1 MRAGR
6 TVRNAT
12 LVAALAVAALAL
24 ARGAAAS
31 TPEAQLAERYAPVL
45 ELPTDVYGCESGAPF
60 VPVNVNVLLPNEEIV
75 LRGPWNSVNVVKF
88 APTVHDLTP
97 ARVDFHLDFPGNALN
112 PGCTYVDWQKR
123 LDAKGKPTTYAHVA
137 TDRAYPGQLALQFWF
152 FYVFNDF
159 NNKHEGDWEM
169 IQLDFDAPT
178 AKAALS
184 TPPTLIG
191 YSQHEGGERAE
202 WNDSKLHKMDG
213 THPVVYPAAGSHANF
228 YSAALFLGRSA
239 AQGVGCDDTSGP
251 HEQVRPAVADVP
263 ESAHAYVSKYPWLAF
278 QGRWGELQPAF
289 YNGPTGPNLKL
300 QWTEP
305 ITWSKGWRSQS
316 FTVPGG
322 GVGARRA
329 TDFFC
334 GAVAVGSNVL
344 TRLVRHPLPGILT
357 LAALV
362 LLLAFAATRTT
373 WHGSAPLRLSRR
385 RSWGELITI
394 AWLMYRSRF
403 RLFAG
408 IGLLFIPVGIIVG
421 VVQYVLFHVVAFLP
435 LVETAG
441 ESNVSV
447 AGLALSFGLLFTIV
461 ALSVV
466 QAATASA
473 LAAIDRGES
482 ASARGAYRSTVP
494 RMLPLF
500 GYVVLASVLV
510 ALLELTVVGIP
521 IAIWLTV
528 SWSLLAQVMVLD
540 GTPSPGPL
548 RRSAALVR
556 GNWWR
561 TAIFTLVITV
571 GGLSL
576 GPLVGGLLLLGTSAA
591 FNVINVVAGL
601 VYAVTMPFVAI
612 ATTYLYFDLSTRSQ
626 LAARTPRVL
635 ELPAEV

>member
-1 MRAGR
+1 VS
-6 TVRNAT
+6 VRGAS
-12 LVAALAVAALAL
+12 LAAALAL
-24 ARGAAAS
+24 AALALAQAAAAS

-45 ELPTDVYGCESGAPF
+45 ELPTDVYGCKSGAPF
-60 VPVNVNVLLPNEEIV
+60 VPLNVNVLLPNEEV
-75 LRGPWNSVNVVKF
+75 ALRGPWDSTNVVKI

-97 ARVDFHLDFPGNALN
+97 ARLDYHLDFPGDPLK

-123 LDAKGKPTTYAHVA
+123 LDAKGEPTVYAHVA
-137 TDRAYPGQLALQFWF
+137 TDRAYPGELVLQYWF

-169 IQLDFDAPT
+169 IQLVFDTPT
-178 AKAALS
+178 AKAALTS
-184 TPPTLIG
+184 QPTEVG
-191 YSQHEGGERAE
+191 YSQHEGAE
-202 WNDSKLHKMDG
+202 SAGWNDSKLRKVDG

-228 YSAALFLGRSA
+228 YSAALFLGRTA

-251 HEQVRPAVADVP
+251 HEQVQPAVADVP
-263 ESAHAYVSKYPWLAF
+263 ESPHAYLPAYPWLAF

-305 ITWSKGWRSQS
+305 ITWSKRWRSQS
-316 FTVPGG
+316 FAVPGG

-329 TDFFC
+329 TDYFC
-334 GAVAVGSNVL
+334 GAVAAGSNVL
-344 TRLVRHPLPGILT
+344 THLVRHPLPGLLT

-373 WHGSAPLRLSRR
+373 WRGSAPLRLARR
-385 RSWGELITI
+385 RSWGELVAV
-394 AWLMYRSRF
+394 AWRMYRSRF
-403 RLFAG
+403 RLFVG
-408 IGLLFIPVGIIVG
+408 IGLLFIPVGIVVG
-421 VVQYVLFHVVAFLP
+421 LVQYLLFHVVAFLP

-473 LAAIDRGES
+473 LAAIDRGEPV
-482 ASARGAYRSTVP
+482 SARGAYRSTVP
-494 RMLPLF
+494 HLLPLF
-500 GYVVLASVLV
+500 GSVVLASVVV
-510 ALLELTVVGIP
+510 AVLELTFVGIP
-521 IAIWLTV
+521 IALWLIV
-528 SWSLLAQVMVLD
+528 RWSLLAQVLQLD
-540 GTPSPGPL
+540 DTEPRGPL
-548 RRSAALVR
+548 RGSAALVR

-561 TAIFTLVITV
+561 TAVLTLVIT
-571 GGLSL
+571 GAGLLL
-576 GPLVGGLLLLGTSAA
+576 GPLVGALLLLGTSAA

-612 ATTYLYFDLSTRSQ
+612 TTTYLYFDLKTRSL
-626 LAARTPRVL
+626 LAARAPLVT
-635 ELPAEV
+635 ELPAEI